1 MAIKDVSVVLA
12 HGAWADGS
20 SWARVITAL
29 KAEAVNVSAAPLPL
43 TSLAEDVAALNRSLD
58 RTQGPIVLA
67 GHAYAGAVVALAR
80 SERIKALVYVYA
92 LAPDPVGKV
101 PDMFSLLPP

>member
-29 KAEAVNVSAAPLPL
+29 KAEAVKVSVAPLPL
-43 TSLAEDVAALNRSLD
+43 SSLAYDVAALNRSLD
-58 RTQGPIVLA
+58 RTDSPIVLA
-67 GHAYAGAVVALAR
+67 GHANAGAVIALAR
-80 SERIKALVYVYA
+80 PEQVRR
-92 LAPDPVGKV
+92 
-101 PDMFSLLPP
+101 